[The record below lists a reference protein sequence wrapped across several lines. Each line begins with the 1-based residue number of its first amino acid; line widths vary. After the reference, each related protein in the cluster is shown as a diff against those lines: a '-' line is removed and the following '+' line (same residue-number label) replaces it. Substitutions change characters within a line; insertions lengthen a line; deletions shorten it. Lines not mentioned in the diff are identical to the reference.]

1 MLCTEYPNNFS
12 IILHILQDKHSVT
25 VQQLCDVLGASESTV
40 RRDLQTLDNQG
51 RLNRVHGGATLA
63 NNRFI
68 AAEETMT
75 NKEAQAV
82 SQKADIGAAT
92 AQLIRS
98 EDFVYID
105 ASTTL
110 QLVKCLSG
118 SALHAVYVTN
128 GIAHARILA
137 QKGCRVYV
145 LAGQVRPST
154 EAIVGAGA
162 MANLQHYHFTKAFM
176 GANGVTLGEDFTT
189 PDVEEAELKNTALN
203 RAMETWFLIDDSKFD
218 KVYAAVICPLI
229 EGSIFTNHLP
239 NEKYRQYILIKESD
253 VK

>member
-1 MLCTEYPNNFS
+1 
-12 IILHILQDKHSVT
+12 
-25 VQQLCDVLGASESTV
+25 
-40 RRDLQTLDNQG
+40 
-51 RLNRVHGGATLA
+51 
-63 NNRFI
+63 
-68 AAEETMT
+68 
-75 NKEAQAV
+75 AV

-176 GANGVTLGEDFTT
+176 GANG
-189 PDVEEAELKNTALN
+189 
-203 RAMETWFLIDDSKFD
+203 
-218 KVYAAVICPLI
+218 
-229 EGSIFTNHLP
+229 
-239 NEKYRQYILIKESD
+239 
-253 VK
+253 

>member
-189 PDVEEAELKNTALN
+189 PDVEEAELKNNALN

>member
-1 MLCTEYPNNFS
+1 MLTEERFS
-12 IILHILQDKHSVT
+12 IILHVLQDKHSVT
-25 VQQLCDVLGASESTV
+25 VQQLCDILGASESTV
-40 RRDLQTLDNQG
+40 RRDLQTLDAQG

-82 SQKADIGAAT
+82 SQKADIGAAAT
-92 AQLIRS
+92 QLIRPG
-98 EDFVYID
+98 DFVYID
-105 ASTTL
+105 AGSTTL

-118 SALHAVYVTN
+118 SALHAAYVTN

-137 QKGCRVYV
+137 QKGCQVYV

-162 MANLQHYHFTKAFM
+162 MANLQRYHFTKAFM
-176 GANGVTLGEDFTT
+176 GANGVTMGDGFTT

-218 KVYAAVICPLI
+218 KVYAAVICPLT

-239 NEKYRQYILIKESD
+239 NEKYRQYTLIKESD